1 MARPPIA
8 ITRLTDQMEP
18 RIARAFLDAIEDM
31 TTSANI
37 SALTAHIE
45 AGNTEAIM
53 RSLNLQADMLAPLD
67 RAITETFVQGGRYEI
82 GKHSPPDPDGVG
94 PLVIRFDGRNPRAEA
109 WALALSSKLIVEIL
123 DDQREMV
130 RMVIQ
135 DGIARGVNPR
145 QTALELVGRM
155 DPITRTRQGGFIG
168 LTAQEGG
175 YVMNAKGEL
184 IPGYVPRARE
194 QLTSGTPADLRAY
207 LKRTRRDKRFDHHVL
222 RALDTGEPIPAST
235 VDRMVMRY
243 KDRLL
248 KTRGDRIARTETL
261 TALNAG
267 RKEGFDQLVEAAG
280 IPRDRTKKIWRA
292 TGDSRTRDTHLIMD
306 RQERA
311 KDEPFVTP
319 SGFQMQ
325 HPGDVSLGAP
335 PSETI
340 QCRCWMEYKVDYLGM
355 AGDGD

>member
-1 MARPPIA
+1 MARPPVA

-18 RIARAFLDAIEDM
+18 RIARAFLDAVQDM
-31 TTSANI
+31 TTSANM
-37 SALTAHIE
+37 SALVAHIE

-53 RSLNLQADMLAPLD
+53 RSLNLQPDMLTPLD
-67 RAITETFVQGGRYEI
+67 RAITEAFADGGQYEI
-82 GKHSPPDPDGVG
+82 DTQDVPDPDGVG
-94 PLVIRFDGRNPRAEA
+94 PLVIRFNGRNPRAEA
-109 WALALSSKLIVEIL
+109 WARERSSQLIVEIL
-123 DDQREMV
+123 EDQREMA

-168 LTAQEGG
+168 LTSQEAG
-175 YVMNAKGEL
+175 YAM
-184 IPGYVPRARE
+184 RARE
-194 QLTSGTPADLRAY
+194 QLTSGSPADLRAY
-207 LKRTRRDKRFDHHVL
+207 LERTRRDKRFDHHVL
-222 RALDTGEPIPAST
+222 RALESGEPIPAAA
-235 VDRMVMRY
+235 VERMVTRY

-292 TGDSRTRDTHLIMD
+292 TGDRRTRETHLIMD
-306 RQERA
+306 EQERA

-319 SGFQMQ
+319 GGFQMQ

>member
-37 SALTAHIE
+37 SALAAHIE

-82 GKHSPPDPDGVG
+82 GRHSAPDPDGVG

-123 DDQREMV
+123 EDQREMA
-130 RMVIQ
+130 RAVIQ
-135 DGIARGVNPR
+135 DGLARGMNPR
-145 QTALELVGRM
+145 QTALDLVGRM
-155 DPITRTRQGGFIG
+155 DPITKTRKGGFIG
-168 LTAQEGG
+168 LTSQEAG
-175 YVMNAKGEL
+175 YVT
-184 IPGYVPRARE
+184 RARS
-194 QLTSGTPADLRAY
+194 QLTSGNPADLRAY
-207 LKRTRRDKRFDHHVL
+207 LERTRRDKRFDHHVL
-222 RALDTGEPIPAST
+222 RAIDSGEPIPASA
-235 VDRMVMRY
+235 VDRMVTRY

-280 IPRDRTKKIWRA
+280 IPRDRIKKIWRA
-292 TGDSRTRDTHLIMD
+292 TGDDGRTRETHLIMD
-306 RQERA
+306 EQERA
-311 KDEPFVTP
+311 KDEPFMTP
-319 SGFQMQ
+319 DGFQMQ
-325 HPGDVSLGAP
+325 FPGDVSLGAP

-340 QCRCWMEYKVDYLGM
+340 QCRCWMEYKVDYVGM
-355 AGDGD
+355 AGDGG